1 MQLIQRIG
9 SLLTLRRLFTQINL
23 PVLGDQNVS
32 ELMQQ
37 VFLASFG
44 KLYSLYKSK
53 HVRYR
58 LSICHVG
65 EHSYENRLCAY
76 ASRNSRWR
84 AHNRVCLSCVLM
96 LGVIGRAVEDHS
108 NSRRKPARYRGTTVG
123 YNLSQLA

>member
-1 MQLIQRIG
+1 MQSIQRIG

-37 VFLASFG
+37 VFG

-84 AHNRVCLSCVLM
+84 AHN
-96 LGVIGRAVEDHS
+96 
-108 NSRRKPARYRGTTVG
+108 
-123 YNLSQLA
+123 